1 MYPCPI
7 CQKQL
12 SRRDNLA
19 RHIRLVQEKNSSR
32 PIHLDGYIPKKPHSH
47 SPYPSATYTEQSY
60 QSSLAGPI
68 RYSDYLGPDP
78 AEDPPVQPYPRYH
91 TEQQQPVIPPADRNF
106 FIKDTE
112 IPIAWIVPEGRED
125 LYLPWAHPFTCVI
138 AGPTGSGKTMFVRRF
153 VKNIRDMM
161 MPVPDR
167 ITWSY
172 DVYQTIYGTITGV
185 DFVQGLPD
193 LDMLDPSER
202 HLIIID
208 DQMDDVD
215 QKVSDLFTKY
225 SHHKNLSVILIVQNL
240 FNKNKHHRTISLNT
254 HYMILFKNPR
264 DQSQMMSLAQQ
275 MYPHNMKRFIEAYE
289 FGTSRPHGYLMID
302 MKQATPELL
311 RLRSSIFPGEEI
323 DMFVPK

>member
-1 MYPCPI
+1 MECEI
-7 CQKQL
+7 CGKPF
-12 SRRDNLA
+12 SRRDAVIRHKKTVHERKMKAPDTNLPVPNLMTRQYQPSLEA
-19 RHIRLVQEKNSSR
+19 S
-32 PIHLDGYIPKKPHSH
+32 IP
-47 SPYPSATYTEQSY
+47 
-60 QSSLAGPI
+60 
-68 RYSDYLGPDP
+68 YSQFLGPDP
-78 AEDPPVQPYPRYH
+78 YEDTRLVTNVPRQTVPYH
-91 TEQQQPVIPPADRNF
+91 TEQRQSVLPTERNF
-106 FIKDTE
+106 AITDTE
-112 IPIAWIVPEGRED
+112 IPIAWMVPEGRED

-138 AGPTGSGKTMFVRRF
+138 PGPTGSGKTMFVRRF